1 MINEE
6 NLSEIYEAT
15 LKGEVLKTNQLNR
28 WGLNSHDLK
37 KLVENESLI
46 RLKRGYYSLKTVD
59 QLYLYGKKLIKEQ
72 DFEKAAMCFKKCL
85 EIDGNFANA
94 AFQLFI
100 GAIQENKYDEA
111 FKYLDI
117 LYNSSDNYLYRQDCN
132 LYLYLLNNITMVPD
146 RYLEYVKNLQ
156 FSDLKIKGNNK
167 NFVLNLQNSI
177 RKFIYYKKFNDALIK
192 SDELLKLPK
201 TNTIRNI
208 LIKRLIIKAKIK
220 KIEDLNYLKTL
231 IQNEEYEKI
240 KIFYEDSANYQ
251 ETCILDKYILIL
263 VDLLLKMNKTGELPK
278 LSTAKSDDVFEAIN
292 NGNYELALSLSK
304 NYDKNESV
312 IYLLLEKIVLKI
324 KTLKKEV
331 IINEEKKQLQ
341 PKTFYDDLI
350 IHLKGNNLNQAL
362 IMVKEFL
369 RKINKPQY
377 EFLVKNII
385 NISFLNSDD
394 TFKELW
400 KTLNIIEKKSNPFNR
415 NYFVQKFYKEIL
427 NNRPE
432 VAKIYFNILE
442 GANQNLNLNL
452 NIEFFK
458 SLLEQPNFNF
468 QESPFENNL
477 EEEKMIRREYENLI
491 HKEGVTLLKEMTNN
505 ELLQLIDIVEKYNY
519 LDYFLIN
526 VDCHIRMVLRYN
538 PYVIKTVAFDDLI
551 SLGDKT
557 YQEKNYRECINIY
570 KHILKTTK
578 FPNLKT
584 FSRLGLAYLQ
594 TYQYD
599 LAIEYLTIANALSQM
614 IHADLDYSS
623 LILKLKVEEKVE
635 DYKPH
640 IKDQSFNFDEEYYGL
655 ENFEEI
661 NNYILTNQ
669 LDVESAC
676 QNLHLSLEDIDL
688 IKLIYAKMFY
698 QQGSIKQGDLFLKSF
713 ERSSNKTSKTKNIYQ
728 EIKNNLKLYKNKKGA
743 ITQLSLLL
751 KPNK

>member
-6 NLSEIYEAT
+6 NLNEIYEAT

-37 KLVENESLI
+37 KLVENESLM

-59 QLYLYGKKLIKEQ
+59 QLYLYGKKLINNRE
-72 DFEKAAMCFKKCL
+72 FEKAKICFKKCL
-85 EIDGNFANA
+85 EIDGNFVNA

-100 GAIQENKYDEA
+100 EAIRENKYDEA

-132 LYLYLLNNITMVPD
+132 LYLYLLNNITLVPD

-156 FSDLKIKGNNK
+156 FSDLKIKGNK
-167 NFVLNLQNSI
+167 PNFVLDLQNSI

-201 TNTIRNI
+201 TKTIRNI
-208 LIKRLIIKAKIK
+208 LIKRLIIKAKAK
-220 KIEDLNYLKTL
+220 KVEDLNYLKTL
-231 IQNEEYEKI
+231 IQNEEYAKI
-240 KIFYEDSANYQ
+240 KTFYENSANYQ
-251 ETCILDKYILIL
+251 ETCILDKYIIIL

-292 NGNYELALSLSK
+292 NGNYGLALSLSK
-304 NYDKNESV
+304 NYDKNKSV

-324 KTLKKEV
+324 KTLKKEIV
-331 IINEEKKQLQ
+331 IKEANKDLNA
-341 PKTFYDDLI
+341 FYREL
-350 IHLKGNNLNQAL
+350 LMSLRQNNLDQFL

-385 NISFLNSDD
+385 TISFLNSDD

-427 NNRPE
+427 NKRQE

-599 LAIEYLTIANALSQM
+599 LAIEYLTIANAISQM
-614 IHADLDYSS
+614 IHAGLDYTN
-623 LILKLKVEEKVE
+623 LIIQLKGDENAE

-655 ENFEEI
+655 ANFEEI
-661 NNYILTNQ
+661 NNYILTSQ

-713 ERSSNKTSKTKNIYQ
+713 ERSNNKTSKTKNIYQ
-728 EIKNNLKLYKNKKGA
+728 EIKNNLKLYKNKKSDSM
-743 ITQLSLLL
+743 QLSLLL
-751 KPNK
+751 KPSK